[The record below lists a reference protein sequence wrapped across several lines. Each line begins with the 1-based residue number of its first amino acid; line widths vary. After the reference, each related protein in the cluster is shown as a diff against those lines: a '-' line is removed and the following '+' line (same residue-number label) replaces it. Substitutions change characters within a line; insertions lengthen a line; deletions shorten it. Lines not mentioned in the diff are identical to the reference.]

1 MLRRGVTFHHGRE
14 LTADDVAFSLTR
26 LVDPRTRSGA
36 ADLFSGIKGA
46 ADFRAGKAPAVEGI
60 TVVDRYTVRVTLT
73 EAFAP
78 FVSLLAI
85 GHAKIVPRDAVE
97 RQGDGFGR
105 HPVGT
110 GPFRFVRW
118 EPGRE
123 ILLEANPAYFE
134 RAPRLRGIRYRVFEG
149 EPIDAI
155 HREFER
161 GHLEDSPVPL
171 ALRGGGGAGKH
182 QYVRRTMFSVRFY
195 GFNTRVRPLDDRR
208 VRQAIAHAID
218 RARIRDDIFL
228 GRYQPAHGIL
238 PPGTPGYNPNVR
250 EIPYDPGR
258 ARELLRAAGFGAH
271 RPVPP
276 VAFWSSV
283 KTERLSREHEAVRAA
298 LAAVGVPAE
307 VRYETRWPVFSR
319 LLAEGK
325 LPMFL
330 YAWNAD
336 VPDPDNFLYTLFHSK
351 SPRNLTGYA
360 NPAVDQLLA
369 GARSER
375 ELSRRVELYRRAE
388 QIVLDDA
395 PVIPVWHYTY
405 ERLFQP
411 YVRSIEVNGLGDPY
425 IPFSKIWLEPPG

>member
-14 LTADDVAFSLTR
+14 LTADDVAFSFTR
-26 LVDPRTRSGA
+26 LVDPKTRSGA
-36 ADLFSGIKGA
+36 ADLFSGIRGA
-46 ADFRAGKAPAVEGI
+46 AEFRTGKASAVEGI
-60 TVVDRYTVRVTLT
+60 TVLDRHTVRVTLT

-85 GHAKIVPRDAVE
+85 GHAKIVPRDSVE
-97 RQGDGFGR
+97 RQGEGFGR

-123 ILLEANPAYFE
+123 IALDANRAYFDG
-134 RAPRLRGIRYRVFEG
+134 APRLDGITYRVFEG

-155 HREFER
+155 HREFEQ

-171 ALRGGGGAGKH
+171 ALRGGTSTRNH

-208 VRQAIAHAID
+208 VRQAIAHAIN
-218 RARIRDDIFL
+218 RASIRDDIFM
-228 GRYQPAHGIL
+228 GRYQPARGIL

-250 EIPYDPGR
+250 EIPYAPAR
-258 ARELLRAAGFGAH
+258 ARELLRAAGVGEAH
-271 RPVPP
+271 GTPP
-276 VAFWSSV
+276 LALWSSV
-283 KTERLSREHEAVRAA
+283 KTERLSREHEAVRAG
-298 LAAVGVPAE
+298 LTAVGLPAE

-351 SPRNLTGYA
+351 SPRNLTGYT
-360 NPAVDQLLA
+360 NQAVDELLVS
-369 GARSER
+369 ARGER
-375 ELSRRVELYRRAE
+375 DGMRRVDLYRRAE
-388 QIVLDDA
+388 QIILDDA
-395 PVIPVWHYTY
+395 PVVPVWHYTY

-411 YVRSIEVNGLGDPY
+411 YVRSVEVNGLGDPY
-425 IPFSKIWLEPPG
+425 IPFSKIWLERPH